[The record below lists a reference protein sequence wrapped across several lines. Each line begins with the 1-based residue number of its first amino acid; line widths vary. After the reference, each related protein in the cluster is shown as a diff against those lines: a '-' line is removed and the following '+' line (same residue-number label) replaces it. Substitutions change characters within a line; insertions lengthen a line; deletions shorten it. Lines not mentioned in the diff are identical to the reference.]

1 MITRILDP
9 VQNERGMVLVVAV
22 LILTVVTII
31 GIAALTTSDTE
42 LKISSNEKQ
51 LTVQF
56 YDAEASQ
63 IEAMEWRPAWM
74 TDHFLTAGETAAY
87 YDSDEL
93 KDTFVAGCDTADPS
107 TWTGQFDPVNTDV
120 VLGFLGDLDRDC
132 NPDTRVQV
140 RYIIDE
146 IASVFDAGDPADEL
160 PLQRHKGPPPVGS
173 GYSLKHFEIR
183 RYGITATSP
192 YDPITDQYGNT
203 RVQTG
208 VYMVF
213 NKF

>member
-1 MITRILDP
+1 MIKRIWDP
-9 VQNERGMVLVVAV
+9 MKNERGMVLVVAV

-42 LKISSNEKQ
+42 LQISSNEKQ

-56 YDAEASQ
+56 YDAEAGQ
-63 IEAMEWRPAWM
+63 IEAMEWRTAWM
-74 TDHFLTAGETAAY
+74 TDDFLTAGETLANFI
-87 YDSDEL
+87 SDNAT
-93 KDTFVAGCDTADPS
+93 DVGNCDPADPD
-107 TWTGQFDPVNTDV
+107 TWIVGDFDN
-120 VLGFLGDLDRDC
+120 DC
-132 NPDTRVQV
+132 NPDLKV
-140 RYIIDE
+140 E
-146 IASVFDAGDPADEL
+146 IRCVEETGTAVAGLTSAANDL
-160 PLQRHKGPPPVGS
+160 PIQRHVGPPPVGS

-183 RYGITATSP
+183 RYGVTSTSQ
-192 YDPITDQYGNT
+192 DGNT